1 MFVTLDATKTATE
14 TVQGEKT
21 FIPVCVFLIILFIYL
36 LFYLH
41 ALGELFSICL
51 LKQHKENF
59 SISHHQFAVGSCEET
74 RIDCQN

>member
-1 MFVTLDATKTATE
+1 MFVTLDQRKQQQKQFKARKHLIA
-14 TVQGEKT
+14 
-21 FIPVCVFLIILFIYL
+21 VCVFLIILFIYL

-59 SISHHQFAVGSCEET
+59 SISHQQFAVGSCE
-74 RIDCQN
+74 DYVN